1 MNEILLDNE
10 DILALVREVSA
21 NPHISQRELSS
32 RLGLSLGKIN
42 FLMRALC
49 EKGLVKAENFRES
62 GNKIAYIYRLTPA
75 GIKERYR
82 LTRAFLARKAAEYER
97 LQNDLRGR
105 FCACAGPPGRG
116 AAQDRFCQ

>member
-49 EKGLVKAENFRES
+49 EKGLVKAENFREA

-75 GIKERYR
+75 GIKERYW

-97 LQNDLRGR
+97 LQNDLRELSEAR
-105 FCACAGPPGRG
+105 EP
-116 AAQDRFCQ
+116 